1 VQLQAGRVGGRLK
14 GLAAARMG
22 GAALLVLASSFGAL
36 ALSGCSCE
44 TEGPATAAVS
54 VVRVPEPA
62 AAESAQEGNQETS
75 VPSPP
80 KSSGKAVSDEARVFA
95 SDVLGDVVVRE
106 AGDPANAW
114 ALAHGML
121 ALGPEFK
128 ARDGRSALRVLADD
142 FLESDAFG
150 PMFAK
155 NRDGR
160 PVEPHTDLI
169 LKTLLERGYG
179 LDEVLKP
186 GVTVGDLLRA
196 SRARFKPVR
205 DEGGRLGFPV
215 PNDAPWSVQSWCQA
229 AASDKTLGWE
239 SQAGSVS
246 IDEVALALL
255 GKLEFETHFIR
266 SAIARGESFEKRK
279 QGIFAYTCGGAH
291 LFQGAASCAS
301 LGWPKKGN
309 STKRIAI
316 QVEQYLARFD
326 VETGLVDQALRQNP
340 QLAMILHNQDL
351 KFLGHLIESL
361 SKLERDGLWTPNSA
375 ELALL
380 DKAEARLIANII
392 ELKRSGAY
400 SPAAMSK
407 FAANPQVFQLY
418 LDLVGDAAH
427 ALHGLKLRA
436 ELAKSR

>member
-1 VQLQAGRVGGRLK
+1 
-14 GLAAARMG
+14 
-22 GAALLVLASSFGAL
+22 
-36 ALSGCSCE
+36 
-44 TEGPATAAVS
+44 
-54 VVRVPEPA
+54 
-62 AAESAQEGNQETS
+62 
-75 VPSPP
+75 
-80 KSSGKAVSDEARVFA
+80 
-95 SDVLGDVVVRE
+95 
-106 AGDPANAW
+106 
-114 ALAHGML
+114 
-121 ALGPEFK
+121 
-128 ARDGRSALRVLADD
+128 
-142 FLESDAFG
+142 
-150 PMFAK
+150 
-155 NRDGR
+155 
-160 PVEPHTDLI
+160 VEPHTDLI

-196 SRARFKPVR
+196 SRARFEPVR
-205 DEGGRLGFPV
+205 GEGGRLGFPV

-229 AASDKTLGWE
+229 ASIDKTQGWE

-246 IDEVALALL
+246 IDEVAGALL
-255 GKLEFETHFIR
+255 SKLESETHFIR
-266 SAIARGESFEKRK
+266 TAVAKGESFEKRK
-279 QGIFAYTCGGAH
+279 QGIFAYTCGGSH
-291 LFQGAASCAS
+291 LFQGAGSCAS
-301 LGWPKKGN
+301 LGWPTKGN
-309 STKRIAI
+309 STKRIAV

-361 SKLERDGLWTPNSA
+361 SKLERDGLWSPDSEA
-375 ELALL
+375 LALL